1 MAAHECQLRQ
11 QSDFNHDG
19 KIELVPRRGSSITL
33 LKKYAEQ

>member
-1 MAAHECQLRQ
+1 MAAHECQLRL

-19 KIELVPRRGSSITL
+19 TIELVPRRGIGITL

>member
-1 MAAHECQLRQ
+1 MAVHECQLRL

-19 KIELVPRRGSSITL
+19 KTELVPRWGIGITL